1 MQNLIMLKIP
11 EMRVYSVYG
20 PTVMHSSFKVPKE
33 GPDLDM
39 KYLPIF
45 PVQQ

>member
-1 MQNLIMLKIP
+1 MLKTP
-11 EMRVYSVYG
+11 EMRIYSVYVWA
-20 PTVMHSSFKVPKE
+20 TVMHSSFKVPKE